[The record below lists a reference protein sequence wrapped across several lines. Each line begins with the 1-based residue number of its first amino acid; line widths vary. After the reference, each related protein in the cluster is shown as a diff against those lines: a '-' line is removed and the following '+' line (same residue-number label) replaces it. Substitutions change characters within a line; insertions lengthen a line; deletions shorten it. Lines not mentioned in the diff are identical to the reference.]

1 MTSPNSVPVQEHHE
15 NDIDIDLLAL
25 LGTLIDSKWI
35 IIGITA
41 LFFAAGVAY
50 ALLSAPIYQ
59 ANALVQVE
67 EKKGGM
73 AALGSMGGMGEMS
86 EMFGGTSPAVTEI
99 ELLKSRAVLGKA
111 VENLKLDIVVEPNYF
126 PLIGH
131 FLSRHFQRTS
141 ENKLASPPF
150 GLNSFT
156 WGGEKLD
163 IFQLEIP
170 AAHLGETLTL
180 RAEGNGAFTL
190 LNDDSEVLVTGKV
203 GEKLQNND
211 FKLQIATL
219 NANAGALFSVT
230 KQRRLNTILQYQD
243 NVSAIERGKESGII
257 ALSLE
262 NEDPA
267 LANKVLNE
275 INRLYVL
282 QNVQRNSAE
291 AAQSLEFLRTQLP
304 DVRKQLE
311 KAEAQLNAYQT
322 SARSV
327 DITIETKAVLDQIVA
342 LETLISEL
350 KLKQAE
356 MEHRFTREHPAYQAL
371 MTQMGQLAGQKNVL
385 EKKIK
390 NLPET
395 QQELLRLARDM
406 KVTTQIYTQLLNKTQ
421 ELDIVRAGTVGNVRI
436 IDSADADI
444 EKPVKPKKPMI
455 VLITTLLGVLVAV
468 TYVLIRK
475 ALNRGVEDPEIIEQL
490 GIPVYAS
497 IPLSKGQSLIE
508 SSLKANSR
516 ASTGSLLLAVNNP
529 ADLAVE
535 SLRSLR
541 TSLHFATLE
550 AKNNILMISGPSPA
564 VGKSFVSCNLAA
576 IVAQAGQKVL
586 LVDADMRKGYLNK
599 LFRTEVTNGLS
610 DLLAGKVDLNIA
622 TRPTEVD
629 NLHIITRGQIPPN
642 PSELLMHSN
651 FTQFLEQVSIKYDL
665 VIIDTP
671 PILAVTDAALVGRQ
685 AGTSLIVTRFGVNA
699 AKEILVTKRRFE
711 QNGIVVKGA
720 IFNAVERKAS
730 AYGYGSYRYY
740 QYEYASDK

>member
-1 MTSPNSVPVQEHHE
+1 MPSQNSLPIQEHS
-15 NDIDIDLLAL
+15 DGDDTIDLLAL
-25 LGTLIDSKWI
+25 FGTLIDSKWI
-35 IIGITA
+35 IVSITA
-41 LFFAAGVAY
+41 LFCAVGVAI
-50 ALLSAPIYQ
+50 ALLSTPIYQ

-73 AALGSMGGMGEMS
+73 SALGGMGEMG
-86 EMFGGTSPAVTEI
+86 EMFGGSSAAVTEI

-111 VENLKLDIVVEPNYF
+111 VENLKLDIITEPNYF
-126 PLIGH
+126 PLIGQ
-131 FLSRHFQRTS
+131 FLSRRFHPAHVN
-141 ENKLASPPF
+141 EVASPLF
-150 GLNSFT
+150 GLSSYT

-163 IFQLEIP
+163 IFQFEVP
-170 AAHLGETLTL
+170 DAYVGTTLTL
-180 RAEGNGAFTL
+180 HAEGNDTFSL
-190 LNDDSEVLVTGKV
+190 LNDDKVLLSGKI
-203 GEKLQNND
+203 GETVEQD
-211 FKLQIATL
+211 GFKVQIATL
-219 NANAGALFSVT
+219 NANSGALFYVT
-230 KQRRLNTILQYQD
+230 KQRRLSTILQYQGD
-243 NVSAIERGKESGII
+243 LDASERGKESGII
-257 ALSLE
+257 GLSLE
-262 NEDPA
+262 SADPVQA
-267 LANKVLNE
+267 SKILDEVS
-275 INRLYVL
+275 RLYVL

-304 DVRKQLE
+304 EVRKQLE
-311 KAEAQLNAYQT
+311 NAEAQLNAYQT

-350 KLKQAE
+350 KLKHAE
-356 MEHRFTREHPAYQAL
+356 MERRFTPEHPAYQAL
-371 MTQMGQLAGQKNVL
+371 MAQMGQLDQQKRAL
-385 EKKIK
+385 MKKVE

-406 KVTTQIYTQLLNKTQ
+406 QVTTEIYTQMLNKTQ

-436 IDSADADI
+436 IDSAEANI
-444 EKPVKPKKPMI
+444 ENPVKPKKPLI
-455 VLITTLLGVLVAV
+455 VLIATLLGGLIAVAYVLV
-468 TYVLIRK
+468 RK
-475 ALNRGVEDPEIIEQL
+475 ALNRGIEDPEAIEQL

-497 IPLSKGQSLIE
+497 IPLSKGQSLLEI
-508 SSLKANSR
+508 SMKGNGR
-516 ASTGSLLLAVNNP
+516 ASTGSLLLAVQNP

-550 AKNNILMISGPSPA
+550 AKNNILMISGPSPT

-576 IVAQAGQKVL
+576 IIAQTGQKVL

-599 LFRTEVTNGLS
+599 LFRKDVSNGLS
-610 DLLAGKVDLNIA
+610 DLLAGKIDLNTA
-622 TRPTEVD
+622 THATEVD
-629 NLHIITRGQIPPN
+629 NLHVITRGQIPPN

-651 FTQFLEQVSIKYDL
+651 FTQFLENVSGQYDL

-711 QNGIVVKGA
+711 QNGIVIKGA

-730 AYGYGSYRYY
+730 AYGYGNYSYY

>member
-1 MTSPNSVPVQEHHE
+1 MPSQNSLPIQDHR
-15 NDIDIDLLAL
+15 DDDDDIDLLAL
-25 LGTLIDSKWI
+25 FGTLIDSKWI

-41 LFFAAGVAY
+41 FFCAVGVAY
-50 ALLSAPIYQ
+50 ALLSTPIYQ

-73 AALGSMGGMGEMS
+73 AALGGMAEMS
-86 EMFGGTSPAVTEI
+86 EMFGGTSSAVTEI

-111 VENLKLDIVVEPNYF
+111 VQNLKLDILIEPNYF
-126 PLIGH
+126 PLIGQ
-131 FLSRHFQRTS
+131 FLSRRF
-141 ENKLASPPF
+141 SPSSPNEIAAPLL
-150 GLNSFT
+150 GLNSYT

-163 IFQLEIP
+163 IFQLEVP
-170 AAHLGETLTL
+170 DKYLGKTLTL
-180 RAEGNGAFTL
+180 RAEENGGFTL
-190 LNDDSEVLVTGKV
+190 LNEDSDVVVSGQTG
-203 GEKLQNND
+203 EQLDQNG
-211 FKLQIATL
+211 FKIQIATL
-219 NANAGALFSVT
+219 SARPESLFSVT
-230 KQRRLNTILQYQD
+230 KQRRLNTILQFQED
-243 NVSAIERGKESGII
+243 VLASERGKESGII
-257 ALSLE
+257 SLSLE
-262 NEDPA
+262 NEDPVQ
-267 LANKVLNE
+267 ANKVLDE
-275 INRLYVL
+275 ITRLYVL

-311 KAEAQLNAYQT
+311 KAEGQLNAYQT

-356 MEHRFTREHPAYQAL
+356 MEHRFTREHPVYQAL
-371 MTQMGQLAGQKNVL
+371 MTQMGQLAGQKKGL
-385 EKKIK
+385 EKKIA

-406 KVTTQIYTQLLNKTQ
+406 QVTTEIYTQLLNKTQ

-436 IDSADADI
+436 IDYADANID
-444 EKPVKPKKPMI
+444 KPVKPKKSLI
-455 VLITTLLGVLVAV
+455 VLIATLLGGLVSVA
-468 TYVLIRK
+468 YVLIRK
-475 ALNRGVEDPEIIEQL
+475 AMNRGVEDPEVIEQL

-497 IPLSKGQSLIE
+497 IPLSKGQSQIE
-508 SSLKANSR
+508 TSLKGNGR
-516 ASTGSLLLAVNNP
+516 ATTGSLLLAVNNP

-541 TSLHFATLE
+541 TSLHFATME

-576 IVAQAGQKVL
+576 IIAQTGQKVL

-599 LFRTEVTNGLS
+599 MFRMDVSSGLS
-610 DLLAGKVDLNIA
+610 DLLAGKIDLTTA
-622 TRPTEVD
+622 THSTEVE
-629 NLHIITRGQIPPN
+629 NLHVITRGQIPPN

-651 FTQFLEQVSIKYDL
+651 FTKFLEKVSSEYDL

-699 AKEILVTKRRFE
+699 AKEIQITKRRFE

-730 AYGYGSYRYY
+730 AYGYGNYSYY
-740 QYEYASDK
+740 QYEYASDKK

>member
-1 MTSPNSVPVQEHHE
+1 MTSPNSLPIQEHSDDDSE
-15 NDIDIDLLAL
+15 IDLLAL
-25 LGTLIDSKWI
+25 FGTLIDSKWT

-41 LFFAAGVAY
+41 LFCAVGVAY
-50 ALLSAPIYQ
+50 ALLSTPIYQ

-73 AALGSMGGMGEMS
+73 AALGGMAEMS
-86 EMFGGTSPAVTEI
+86 DMFGGTSPAVTEI

-111 VENLKLDIVVEPNYF
+111 VENLKLDIIIEPNYF
-126 PLIGH
+126 PLFGH
-131 FLSRHFQRTS
+131 FLSRHFKPNEGNVLS
-141 ENKLASPPF
+141 APLL
-150 GLNSFT
+150 GLTSFT
-156 WGGEKLD
+156 WGGEKLE
-163 IFQLEIP
+163 IFQLEVP
-170 AAHLGETLTL
+170 DDYLGKTLTL
-180 RAEGNGAFTL
+180 RSEDKDSFSL
-190 LNDDSEVLVTGKV
+190 LNDDDEVVLTGHV
-203 GEKLQNND
+203 GEKLEQSG
-211 FKLQIATL
+211 FKLQVSNLT
-219 NANAGALFSVT
+219 ANPGALFSVT
-230 KQRRLNTILQYQD
+230 KQRRLNAILQYQED
-243 NVSAIERGKESGII
+243 VSAGERGKESGII

-262 NEDPA
+262 KEDPS
-267 LANKVLNE
+267 LANKVLDE
-275 INRLYVL
+275 ISRLYVL

-291 AAQSLEFLRTQLP
+291 AAQSLEFLRTQIP

-311 KAEAQLNAYQT
+311 KAEGQLNAYQT

-371 MTQMGQLAGQKNVL
+371 MTQMGQLDQQKRTL
-385 EKKIK
+385 EKKVK

-406 KVTTQIYTQLLNKTQ
+406 QVTTEIYTQLLNKTQ

-436 IDSADADI
+436 IDFADADI
-444 EKPVKPKKPMI
+444 EKPVRPKKPLI
-455 VLITTLLGVLVAV
+455 VLIATLLGGFIAIV
-468 TYVLIRK
+468 YVCIRR
-475 ALNRGVEDPEIIEQL
+475 AMNRGVEDPEIIEQL

-508 SSLKANSR
+508 ASLKGNGR
-516 ASTGSLLLAVNNP
+516 AMTGSLLLAVNNP

-576 IVAQAGQKVL
+576 IIAQTGQKVL

-599 LFRTEVTNGLS
+599 MFRLDVNNGLS
-610 DLLAGKVDLNIA
+610 DLLSGKIDLTAA
-622 TRPTEVD
+622 THKTEVE
-629 NLHIITRGQIPPN
+629 NLHVITRGQIPPN

-651 FTQFLEQVSIKYDL
+651 FTNFLKKVSSEYDV

-685 AGTSLIVTRFGVNA
+685 VGTSLIVTRFGVNA
-699 AKEILVTKRRFE
+699 AKEIQVTKRRFE

-730 AYGYGSYRYY
+730 AYGYGNYSYY
-740 QYEYASDK
+740 QYEYASDKK

>member
-1 MTSPNSVPVQEHHE
+1 MPSQNSLPIQDHS
-15 NDIDIDLLAL
+15 DDDDSIDLLAL

-41 LFFAAGVAY
+41 FFCVVGVAY
-50 ALLSAPIYQ
+50 ALLATPIYQ

-73 AALGSMGGMGEMS
+73 AALGGMGEMS
-86 EMFGGTSPAVTEI
+86 EMFGGTSAAVTEI

-111 VENLKLDIVVEPNYF
+111 VENLKLDIIVERNYF
-126 PLIGH
+126 PLVGH
-131 FLSRHFQRTS
+131 FLSRRFQPVS
-141 ENKLASPPF
+141 AGDVASPVF
-150 GLNSFT
+150 GLNSYA

-163 IFQLEIP
+163 IFQLEVP
-170 AAHLGETLTL
+170 KAYLGKPLTL
-180 RAEGNGAFTL
+180 RADGNGNYTL
-190 LNDDSEVLVTGKV
+190 LNDDDETLLSGQV
-203 GEKLQNND
+203 GEKLEQNG
-211 FKLQIATL
+211 FKMQVADLQ
-219 NANAGALFSVT
+219 ANIGGLFKIT

-243 NVSAIERGKESGII
+243 DVSANERGKESGII

-267 LANKVLNE
+267 MASKILDE
-275 INRLYVL
+275 ISRLYVR

-311 KAEAQLNAYQT
+311 KAEGQLNAYQT

-342 LETLISEL
+342 LETMISEL

-371 MTQMGQLAGQKNVL
+371 MTQMGQLAGQKLAL
-385 EKKIK
+385 EKKVK

-406 KVTTQIYTQLLNKTQ
+406 QVTTEIYTQLLNKTQ

-436 IDSADADI
+436 IDSADANI
-444 EKPVKPKKPMI
+444 ERPVKPKKPLI
-455 VLITTLLGVLVAV
+455 VLIATILGAIIAVA
-468 TYVLIRK
+468 YVLIRK
-475 ALNRGVEDPEIIEQL
+475 AMNRGVEDPEIIEQL

-497 IPLSKGQSLIE
+497 IPLSKGQSIIE
-508 SSLKANSR
+508 ANLKGNSR
-516 ASTGSLLLAVNNP
+516 ATTGSLLLAVNNP

-576 IVAQAGQKVL
+576 IIAQTGQKVL

-599 LFRTEVTNGLS
+599 MFRMDVSNGLS
-610 DLLAGKVDLNIA
+610 DLLAGKIDLTTA
-622 TRPTEVD
+622 THSTEVE
-629 NLHIITRGQIPPN
+629 NLHVITRGQIPPN

-651 FTQFLEQVSIKYDL
+651 FTKFLEKVSSEYDL

-699 AKEILVTKRRFE
+699 AKEIQITKRRFE

-730 AYGYGSYRYY
+730 AYGYGNYSYY
-740 QYEYASDK
+740 QYEYASDKK

>member
-1 MTSPNSVPVQEHHE
+1 MQSPNSLPIQEHR
-15 NDIDIDLLAL
+15 DDDDDIDLLAL
-25 LGTLIDSKWI
+25 FGTLIDSKWI
-35 IIGITA
+35 IVGITA
-41 LFFAAGVAY
+41 FFCAVGVAY
-50 ALLSAPIYQ
+50 ALLSTPIYQ

-73 AALGSMGGMGEMS
+73 AALGGMAEMS

-111 VENLKLDIVVEPNYF
+111 VENLKLDIIVEPNYF
-126 PLIGH
+126 PLVGR
-131 FLSRHFQRTS
+131 FLSRRFEPVS
-141 ENKLASPPF
+141 ENEVASPSL
-150 GLNSFT
+150 GLDSFT

-163 IFQLEIP
+163 IFQLEVP
-170 AAHLGETLTL
+170 DAYLGKELTL
-180 RAEGNGAFTL
+180 RAEGNGALTL
-190 LNDDSEVLVTGKV
+190 LNDDDEVLLQGQT
-203 GEKLQNND
+203 GEKLEQNG
-211 FKLQIATL
+211 FKLQVATL
-219 NANAGALFSVT
+219 SANAGALFTVT
-230 KQRRLNTILQYQD
+230 KQRRLNTILQYQED
-243 NVSAIERGKESGII
+243 VSAAERGKESGII

-262 NEDPA
+262 NEDPD
-267 LANKVLNE
+267 LANKVLDE

-311 KAEAQLNAYQT
+311 KAEGQLNAYQT

-356 MEHRFTREHPAYQAL
+356 MEHRFTREHPSYQAL
-371 MTQMGQLAGQKNVL
+371 MTQMGQLDQQKRGL
-385 EKKIK
+385 EKKVK

-406 KVTTQIYTQLLNKTQ
+406 QVTTEIYTQLLNKTQ
-421 ELDIVRAGTVGNVRI
+421 ELDIVRAGTVGNVRV
-436 IDSADADI
+436 IDSADANI
-444 EKPVKPKKPMI
+444 EKPVKPKKALI
-455 VLITTLLGVLVAV
+455 VLIATLLGGLIAVAYVLV
-468 TYVLIRK
+468 RK
-475 ALNRGVEDPEIIEQL
+475 AMNRGVEDPEVIEQL

-497 IPLSKGQSLIE
+497 IPLSKGQSQIE
-508 SSLKANSR
+508 GTLKGNNR

-564 VGKSFVSCNLAA
+564 VGKSFVSSNLAA
-576 IVAQAGQKVL
+576 IIAQTGQKVL

-599 LFRTEVTNGLS
+599 MFRMDVNSGLS
-610 DLLAGKVDLNIA
+610 DLLAGKIDLNKA
-622 TRPTEVD
+622 THSTEVD
-629 NLHIITRGQIPPN
+629 NLHVITRGQIPPN

-651 FTQFLEQVSIKYDL
+651 FTRFLEQVSSQYDL

-699 AKEILVTKRRFE
+699 AKEIAVTKRRFE

-730 AYGYGSYRYY
+730 AYGYGSYSYY
-740 QYEYASDK
+740 QYEYASDKK

>member
-1 MTSPNSVPVQEHHE
+1 MPSQNSLPIQDHRDDDNE
-15 NDIDIDLLAL
+15 IDLLAL
-25 LGTLIDSKWI
+25 LGTLIDGKWI
-35 IIGITA
+35 IISITA
-41 LFFAAGVAY
+41 LFCAIGVAV
-50 ALLSAPIYQ
+50 ALLSTPIYQ

-67 EKKGGM
+67 QKKGGM
-73 AALGSMGGMGEMS
+73 AGLGGMGEMN

-111 VENLKLDIVVEPNYF
+111 VENLKLDIIIQPNYF
-126 PLIGH
+126 PLIGQ
-131 FLSRHFQRTS
+131 FLSRRFQPTS
-141 ENKLASPPF
+141 LNELAIPLL
-150 GLNSFT
+150 GLNSYS

-163 IFQLEIP
+163 IFQLEVP
-170 AAHLGETLTL
+170 DAYLGKALTL

-190 LNDDSEVLVTGKV
+190 INNEEVLLNGQV
-203 GEKLQNND
+203 GEKLEQNG
-211 FKLQIATL
+211 FRLQVATL
-219 NANAGALFSVT
+219 NANAGALFSVA

-243 NVSAIERGKESGII
+243 EVTASERGKESGII

-262 NEDPA
+262 NKNPV
-267 LANKVLNE
+267 LAKKVLDE

-311 KAEAQLNAYQT
+311 KAEGQLNAYQT

-371 MTQMGQLAGQKNVL
+371 MTQMGQLAGQKRAL
-385 EKKIK
+385 EKKVA

-406 KVTTQIYTQLLNKTQ
+406 QVTTEIYTQMLNKTQ
-421 ELDIVRAGTVGNVRI
+421 ELDIVRAGTVGNVRV
-436 IDSADADI
+436 IDSAEANIDR
-444 EKPVKPKKPMI
+444 PVKPKKPLI
-455 VLITTLLGVLVAV
+455 VLIATLLGGLIAVAF
-468 TYVLIRK
+468 VLIRK
-475 ALNRGVEDPEIIEQL
+475 ALNRGIEDPEVIEQL

-508 SSLKANSR
+508 SNVKGNGRTSA
-516 ASTGSLLLAVNNP
+516 GSLLLAVNNP

-576 IVAQAGQKVL
+576 IIAQTGQKVL

-599 LFRTEVTNGLS
+599 LFRIDVSSGLS
-610 DLLAGKVDLNIA
+610 DLLAGKIDLNTA
-622 TRPTEVD
+622 THTTEVD
-629 NLHIITRGQIPPN
+629 NLHVITRGQIPPN

-651 FTQFLEQVSIKYDL
+651 FTQFLENVSSQYDL

-685 AGTSLIVTRFGVNA
+685 AGTSLIVTRFGINA

-730 AYGYGSYRYY
+730 AYGYGNYSYY

>member
-1 MTSPNSVPVQEHHE
+1 MPSQNSLPIQDHS
-15 NDIDIDLLAL
+15 DDDDSIDLLAL
-25 LGTLIDSKWI
+25 FGTLIDSKWI

-41 LFFAAGVAY
+41 FFCVVGVAY
-50 ALLSAPIYQ
+50 ALLSTPIYQ

-73 AALGSMGGMGEMS
+73 AALGGMGEMS

-111 VENLKLDIVVEPNYF
+111 VENLKLDIIVGPNYF

-131 FLSRHFQRTS
+131 FLSRRFKAET
-141 ENKLASPPF
+141 ENALASPLF
-150 GLNSFT
+150 GLNSYA
-156 WGGEKLD
+156 WGGEKLE
-163 IFQLEIP
+163 IFQLEVP
-170 AAHLGETLTL
+170 DAYLGKGLTL
-180 RAEGNGAFTL
+180 RAEGNGAFIL
-190 LNDDSEVLVTGKV
+190 LNEDDEVLLTGKA
-203 GEKLQNND
+203 GESLEHSG
-211 FKLQIATL
+211 FKLQVATI
-219 NANAGALFSVT
+219 NANEGALFDIT
-230 KQRRLNTILQYQD
+230 KQRRLNTILQYQED
-243 NVSAIERGKESGII
+243 VAASERGKESGII

-262 NEDPA
+262 NEDPE
-267 LANKVLNE
+267 LANKVLDE

-311 KAEAQLNAYQT
+311 KAEGQLNVYQT

-371 MTQMGQLAGQKNVL
+371 MTQMGQLDQQKKGL

-406 KVTTQIYTQLLNKTQ
+406 QVTTEIYTQLLNKTQ

-436 IDSADADI
+436 IDSADANI
-444 EKPVKPKKPMI
+444 EKPVKPKKPLI
-455 VLITTLLGVLVAV
+455 VLIATFLGGLIAIAF
-468 TYVLIRK
+468 VLIRK
-475 ALNRGVEDPEIIEQL
+475 AMNRGVEDPEIIEQL

-508 SSLKANSR
+508 ASLKGGR
-516 ASTGSLLLAVNNP
+516 ATAGSLLLAVNNP

-576 IVAQAGQKVL
+576 IIAQTGQKVL

-599 LFRTEVTNGLS
+599 LFRMDVSNGLS
-610 DLLAGKVDLNIA
+610 DLLAGKIDLSVA
-622 TRPTEVD
+622 THSTEVD
-629 NLHIITRGQIPPN
+629 NLHVITRGQIPPN

-651 FTQFLEQVSIKYDL
+651 FTKFLEDVSSQYDL

-699 AKEILVTKRRFE
+699 AKEIQVTKRRFE

-730 AYGYGSYRYY
+730 AYGYGNYSYY

>member
-1 MTSPNSVPVQEHHE
+1 MPSQNSLPIQDHS
-15 NDIDIDLLAL
+15 DDDDSIDLLAL
-25 LGTLIDSKWI
+25 FGTLIDSKWI

-41 LFFAAGVAY
+41 FFCVVGVAY
-50 ALLSAPIYQ
+50 ALLSTPIYQ

-73 AALGSMGGMGEMS
+73 AALGGMGEMS
-86 EMFGGTSPAVTEI
+86 EMFGATSPAVTEI

-111 VENLKLDIVVEPNYF
+111 VENLKLDIIIEPNYF
-126 PLIGH
+126 PVIGH
-131 FLSRHFQRTS
+131 FLSRHFKPESTN
-141 ENKLASPPF
+141 ELASPLF
-150 GLNSFT
+150 GLNSYT

-163 IFQLEIP
+163 VFQLEVP
-170 AAHLGETLTL
+170 DVYLGKALVL
-180 RAEGNGAFTL
+180 RADGNGAFSL
-190 LNDDSEVLVTGKV
+190 FNSDDEIVISGQV
-203 GEKLQNND
+203 GEKLEKNG
-211 FKLQIATL
+211 FRLQVATL
-219 NANAGALFSVT
+219 DADAGALFSVS
-230 KQRRLNTILQYQD
+230 KQRRLNTILQYQED
-243 NVSAIERGKESGII
+243 ISAVERGKDSGII
-257 ALSLE
+257 ALSIE
-262 NEDPA
+262 NEDPV
-267 LANKVLNE
+267 LAKNVLDE

-311 KAEAQLNAYQT
+311 KAEGQLNAYQT

-371 MTQMGQLAGQKNVL
+371 ITQMAQLDQQKRTL

-406 KVTTQIYTQLLNKTQ
+406 QVTTEIYTQLLNKTQ

-436 IDSADADI
+436 IDSADANI
-444 EKPVKPKKPMI
+444 EKPVKPKKQLI
-455 VLITTLLGVLVAV
+455 VLIATLLGGLIAVA
-468 TYVLIRK
+468 YVLIRK
-475 ALNRGVEDPEIIEQL
+475 AMNRGIEDPETIEQL

-508 SSLKANSR
+508 SNLKGNGRNS
-516 ASTGSLLLAVNNP
+516 SGSLLLAINNP

-576 IVAQAGQKVL
+576 IIAQAGQKVL

-599 LFRTEVTNGLS
+599 LFRKDVSNGFS
-610 DLLAGKVDLNIA
+610 DLLAGKIDLNTA
-622 TRPTEVD
+622 THETEVD

-651 FTQFLEQVSIKYDL
+651 FTQFLENVSSQYDL

-711 QNGIVVKGA
+711 QNGIIVKGA

-730 AYGYGSYRYY
+730 AYGYGNYSYY